1 MVAVFA
7 NGPNWW
13 LRHAAFPLGFAC
25 RESWERR
32 IGRGKAARE
41 LIDIQSPDM
50 SAMVGPEMVKDGKR
64 GGGDWELQ

>member
-13 LRHAAFPLGFAC
+13 LRLAAFPLGFAC

-32 IGRGKAARE
+32 GVDGERE
-41 LIDIQSPDM
+41 AIDIQSPDM
-50 SAMVGPEMVKDGKR
+50 SEMVGPEMAKDGER